1 MFTCIPYSVD
11 LGHVAIWVCL
21 VHLWD
26 WHAVDLSASDDAT
39 RNWKL
44 RAGAHEVGIDL
55 ACALTAFVYA
65 PVVMLANA
73 KSFLMGKICLPDN
86 QRLSTAAIT
95 SRKDIGQVRVVLI
108 LRSPDVLALV
118 ELNFLTQDT
127 VFRT

>member
-55 ACALTAFVYA
+55 ASALTAFVDA

-73 KSFLMGKICLPDN
+73 KNFLMGQICLPDN
-86 QRLSTAAIT
+86 QRLSTATIT
-95 SRKDIGQVRVVLI
+95 SRKDIRQVRVVLI
-108 LRSPDVLALV
+108 LRGPDVLALV
-118 ELNFLTQDT
+118 KLNFFTQDT
-127 VFRT
+127 VFRA